1 MLEVRSLGK
10 RFGGI
15 TALDDVTLTFPA
27 GKVTGLV
34 GPNGAGKTT
43 LFNAITGLLRPS
55 AGAVLMD
62 GRDVTFSPPQRMA
75 RLGIGRSFQHTRIAQ
90 KLTVLQNVL
99 LANPA
104 VNDRVLPMMLLSR
117 ARLKELHAE
126 ARSHL
131 ELVGLGQVAERR
143 TDQLGFGEQRVAMIA
158 ALIASGARTLL
169 LDEPTGGI
177 DPAARGRILDL
188 VLKLRDLGRT
198 VVLIEHNLDVIR
210 GTSDDVVFL
219 AQGRV
224 MARGTAAEI
233 EADPALASL
242 YFGASVHA

>member
-1 MLEVRSLGK
+1 MLEVRHLSK

-15 TALDDVTLTFPA
+15 TALDDVSLSFPP

-43 LFNAITGLLRPS
+43 LFNAITGLTRLS
-55 AGAVLMD
+55 GGNVLMA
-62 GRDVTFSPPQRMA
+62 GRDVTGSPPHLMA
-75 RLGIGRSFQHTRIAQ
+75 RLGVGRSFQHTRIAQ
-90 KLTVLQNVL
+90 KLTLLQNVM
-99 LANPA
+99 LASPA
-104 VNDRVLPMMLLSR
+104 VTDRVLPMMLLSR
-117 ARLKELHAE
+117 QRLSQWRAE
-126 ARSHL
+126 ARAHL
-131 ELVGLGQVAERR
+131 ELVGLGTVADRR

-158 ALIASGARTLL
+158 CLVASGARTLL

-198 VVLIEHNLDVIR
+198 IVLIEHNLDVIR
-210 GTSDDVVFL
+210 GTSDEVVFL

-233 EADPALASL
+233 EADQALARL
-242 YFGASVHA
+242 YFGAKLHA